1 MGSANNV
8 HSKPAGDAPAA
19 GAGTAGGSRWELL
32 GPLLLCLAVAFLARL
47 YGWQQARLAML
58 SAENRWRQEAQ
69 AEIERFRG
77 NWTYALQVETAMDRL
92 RRSVAAK
99 LKDGAELSGP
109 TFSRM
114 FHAAVPPSHRPG
126 GTLVFAFRVSPDGA
140 IGTLRGPGLETAMGR
155 MVGGLLS
162 AALAPDLVPPG
173 KRATLDRQSSG
184 LFGELISFD
193 VLARLRRGRMTG
205 ARWRGGDNL
214 MLWNAAESPRG
225 TLLWL
230 ALFPRKA
237 AASARPVDFA
247 LRKSIARCR
256 GRMWPVLVPLYPEG
270 GRVRF
275 RVASGTIAP
284 FALRRLRTA
293 IGACR
298 SRNEIVQ
305 PRTVGKSIPGI
316 WVMRDIIASTLPY
329 EFWVVGPVP
338 GPARQQKVPP
348 WEKGLCAA
356 MFGGFLLLAA
366 RRAMNPVSGDL
377 SLRVWFAGYVALAGI
392 VPLGVVWVLASW
404 WIAANVE
411 RRAGEMER
419 LAEDRLVRL
428 DMMSIREVD
437 KFAETCGTALENREL
452 IRRLIEAPAEK
463 PGQEAV
469 DREFAALRAA
479 GLPAEYLQVF
489 RPGRDSF
496 MSTAPGSNDRPNRG
510 LYQLQ
515 SGMINL
521 TVAFADHKNAEFY
534 ARALQGNDRLSFEG
548 FKAIFSEDFGF
559 HYYDVRRKGH
569 LFRGSNEPLFMT
581 YDLIADA
588 KRFRLCVIFAA
599 RATSHFTSLLREEL
613 GRWRMMLPGVR
624 IAWGMMRPGG
634 FESFGDRGM
643 APSPLMTRA
652 LNDAARAGTMR
663 VHRSGERIF
672 IARPCE
678 KMPGY
683 IAGLEFSTSGIRR
696 EAAGTLLLL
705 ENILSITI
713 SILLLIGLAIGRHL
727 LQPLS
732 GLESGLR
739 RAAAGDLDTR
749 VGLER
754 PDEVGEVTKAFDR
767 MIDGLRERRD
777 LGRFVSATLEQ
788 DVSGER
794 DASGGPREVEG
805 AVLVSDLRSFT
816 TISES
821 RPVEEVVE
829 MLNAHLDAM
838 AGAIHAAG
846 GKIDRFIGDAV
857 IAAFYGESPAENA
870 RRALDAAVLMRR
882 AHEKRLAERHA
893 TGAFEYGM
901 GVGVDAGK
909 LLVGSFGSADRME
922 RAVLGRPR
930 DVAERLEADSK
941 KGRYTAIIL
950 SPGLIRLLASPP
962 AAFSPVPGSDG
973 LELVELPP
981 EAGR

>member
-1 MGSANNV
+1 MHGN
-8 HSKPAGDAPAA
+8 P
-19 GAGTAGGSRWELL
+19 AGGSRWELL
-32 GPLLLCLAVAFLARL
+32 GPLLLCLAVGLLARL
-47 YGWQQARLAML
+47 YGWQQARLAAL

-99 LKDGAELSGP
+99 MKEGAELSGP
-109 TFSRM
+109 TFSSM
-114 FHAAVPPSHRPG
+114 FHAAVPATHRAG
-126 GTLVFAFRVSPDGA
+126 KIQVFAFRVSPSGA
-140 IGTLRGPGLETAMGR
+140 LETLRGPGLESAMGR
-155 MVGGLLS
+155 MVGGLFS
-162 AALAPDLVPPG
+162 AALAPDQVPPG
-173 KRATLDRQSSG
+173 RLAYLDRQSSG

-193 VLARLRRGRMTG
+193 VLAKLRRGRMTG
-205 ARWRGGDNL
+205 ARWRGGDYL
-214 MLWNAAESPRG
+214 MLWNAAESPSG

-237 AASARPVDFA
+237 VAVARSVENA
-247 LRKSIARCR
+247 LRKSAARCR

-275 RVASGTIAP
+275 RVASGTVAP
-284 FALRRLRTA
+284 FALRRLHTA
-293 IGACR
+293 IAGCR

-316 WVMRDIIASTLPY
+316 WVMRDIIAGTLPY

-338 GPARQQKVPP
+338 GPARQKEVPP
-348 WEKGLCAA
+348 WEKGLYAA
-356 MFGGFLLLAA
+356 MFGGLLLLAV
-366 RRAMNPVSGDL
+366 RRVMNPVSGDL

-404 WIAANVE
+404 WITANVE
-411 RRAGEMER
+411 RRADEMER

-437 KFAETCGTALENREL
+437 KFAAICGTALENREL

-463 PGQEAV
+463 AGQKTV
-469 DREFAALRAA
+469 DRELAALRAA
-479 GLPAEYLQVF
+479 GLPAEYMQVF

-521 TVAFADHKNAEFY
+521 TVSFADRKNTDHY
-534 ARALQGNDRLSFEG
+534 VSALKGNDRLSFEG
-548 FKAIFSEDFGF
+548 FKAIFTEDFGF
-559 HYYDVRRKGH
+559 HYYNIRRKGH
-569 LFRGSNEPLFMT
+569 LFLGSNEPLFMT
-581 YDLIADA
+581 YDLIADVE
-588 KRFRLCVIFAA
+588 RFRLCVIFAV

-613 GRWRMMLPGVR
+613 SRWRVMLPGVR

-634 FESFGDRGM
+634 FESFGGLEM
-643 APSPLMTRA
+643 TPSPLMTRT
-652 LNDAARAGTMR
+652 LNDAARAGTLR
-663 VHRSGERIF
+663 IHRSGERTF
-672 IARPCE
+672 IARPFE
-678 KMPGY
+678 KMPGF
-683 IAGLEFSTSGIRR
+683 IAGLEVSTSGIRR

-732 GLESGLR
+732 RLESGLR

-821 RPVEEVVE
+821 RSVEEVVE

-838 AGAIHAAG
+838 TGAIHAAG

-870 RRALDAAVLMRR
+870 RRAFEAAVLMRR
-882 AHEKRLAERHA
+882 AHEKRLEERREA
-893 TGAFEYGM
+893 GAFEYGM
-901 GVGVDAGK
+901 GIGIDAGE
-909 LLVGSFGSADRME
+909 LLVGSFGTADRME

-930 DVAERLEADSK
+930 DVAEHLEADSK
-941 KGRYTAIIL
+941 KGRHTALIL
-950 SPGLIRLLASPP
+950 SPEMVRLLGSPP
-962 AAFSPVPGSDG
+962 GAFSPVPGSEG
-973 LELVELPP
+973 FELVELPP
-981 EAGR
+981 EADR